1 MKKSLFAWSLH
12 QQKGIFILL
21 VFGLSVELFWSLDLM
36 TQEQI
41 LLEVPERH
49 TEVNS
54 LRTSSPQIE
63 TRSQIKTPYK
73 PKLQLPIPAT
83 HQSNLNTAS
92 ASDLLP
98 IHGIGPVLSKRII
111 KYRDAIGGYT
121 HKHQLYKVYGLDS
134 VVALRLFDYFYVPNQ

>member
-21 VFGLSVELFWSLDLM
+21 VFGLSVELFWSLDLL
-36 TQEQI
+36 TREQI
-41 LLEVPERH
+41 SLEVPKRF

-54 LRTSSPQIE
+54 SSTSSPQNE
-63 TRSQIKTPYK
+63 TRSQIKTPDK

-121 HKHQLYKVYGLDS
+121 NKDQLYKVYGLDS